1 MTPLWYVVVPVIQE
15 LTICV
20 FQKVKELERKLES
33 YQTTDLYSSISV
45 QTRIAEQLEDKI
57 IKQLWEIEEH
67 ILTL

>member
-1 MTPLWYVVVPVIQE
+1 MVPVIQE

-67 ILTL
+67 ILKL